1 MRQPRVV
8 LHRLPSPMHLLPL
21 SLLQSHL
28 HQVSKSSFSI
38 LTTHPHMIPE
48 SQVYSITTLL
58 HLAHDPEI
66 KLVSMVQREKIR
78 ETSPEIVM
86 SRKMRKSLEF
96 NAIQERLR
104 VRALVQPTENIRAS
118 DHPHSTPSKSSLK
131 LPQQPQRQRLRAK
144 RQPSPN
150 KAMEEA
156 SWRIF
161 RLPFVAV

>member
-1 MRQPRVV
+1 
-8 LHRLPSPMHLLPL
+8 
-21 SLLQSHL
+21 
-28 HQVSKSSFSI
+28 
-38 LTTHPHMIPE
+38 MIPE

-131 LPQQPQRQRLRAK
+131 LPQQPQRQPLRAK

>member
-1 MRQPRVV
+1 
-8 LHRLPSPMHLLPL
+8 
-21 SLLQSHL
+21 
-28 HQVSKSSFSI
+28 
-38 LTTHPHMIPE
+38 MIPE

-104 VRALVQPTENIRAS
+104 VRALAQPTENIRAS

-131 LPQQPQRQRLRAK
+131 LPQQPQRQHLRAK